1 MTPWVQRGSEA
12 CLAEYFQRIGEVPGS
27 PVELGLQIIPVGPA
41 EQAAERRPCV
51 PISGIPGRP
60 AAFTVLYFGNGVQ
73 QSLRR
78 PICLTV
84 WQRALALKGVK

>member
-51 PISGIPGRP
+51 PPSP
-60 AAFTVLYFGNGVQ
+60 AYQEGLQ
-73 QSLRR
+73 RLRFYILETGYSSR
-78 PICLTV
+78 
-84 WQRALALKGVK
+84 